1 MKNYQK
7 LFSIGVVLVL
17 TSVLLFAGMASA
29 NEDLEPTGKP
39 VVIGSISP
47 LTGAAEIEGTDIQ
60 RGEKIALKEIN
71 EAGGVLGR
79 PLKIVWEDSETQP
92 KSGVDAAHKLVETN
106 EVPVILGS
114 YSSGVTLPISEY
126 TNKKGVVQISEGST
140 SPALRDVGP
149 YLFNA
154 VGLDDLMGT
163 ALANFAMKDTGQ
175 KKFSIIV
182 MNNPFGI
189 GMARWMRKTVEEAG
203 GEILSEVRYERFKSD
218 YRAELRE
225 LYKPDPPAI
234 LYSIYG
240 KETKVIR
247 KQAYELD
254 LESEFGWY
262 AGYTSMGT
270 SAAIPE
276 TVEGTKGLSPGYLGA
291 AAADFNDKYEDR
303 YGELPP
309 SCWASYGY
317 DATWLAALAIN
328 SANSTDPDKIKE
340 ALHQIAHRYR
350 GVSGGGNKIFDE
362 NGMQVQETYI
372 TQIYEDGK
380 LHPYTNPE
388 RGITE
393 SKITYKKQQ

>member
-1 MKNYQK
+1 MRNSYKS
-7 LFSIGVVLVL
+7 LSVGIILVL
-17 TSVLLFAGMASA
+17 SSVLIFAGMAGA
-29 NEDLEPTGKP
+29 AEDLKPTGKP
-39 VVIGSISP
+39 VTIGSISP

-60 RGEKIALKEIN
+60 RGEKIALEEIN

-79 PLKIVWEDSETQP
+79 PLKIIWEDSETKP
-92 KSGVDAAHKLVETN
+92 KAGVNAAHKLVATDD
-106 EVPVILGS
+106 VPVILGS
-114 YSSGVTLPISEY
+114 YSSGVSLPIAEY
-126 TNKKGVVQISEGST
+126 TNTNEAVQISEGST
-140 SPALRDVGP
+140 SPALREVGP
-149 YLFNA
+149 YLFDV

-218 YRAELRE
+218 YRAELQE
-225 LYKPDPPAI
+225 LFKPNPPAI

-254 LESEFGWY
+254 MEAEYGWY

-291 AAADFNDKYEDR
+291 AAESFNDKYKAR

-328 SANSTDPDKIKE
+328 SANNTDPDKIRK
-340 ALHQIAHRYR
+340 ALHKIAHRYR

-372 TQIYEDGK
+372 TQIYKDGE

-388 RGITE
+388 MGITK
-393 SKITYKKQQ
+393 SKITYRKQQ